1 MSNSLTHSVNALVT
15 RRSFLKTT
23 GIAGGIAAS
32 GALLAACG
40 GSSPTTA
47 PAAAPAAAAVSLEID
62 SGASPADFKYSKTT
76 LEAPAGSKITLKF
89 NNKTDAAAAVGH
101 NWVLVK
107 PTTEDS
113 VVNNGTAA
121 GDAAG
126 WIKADDPN
134 VIAHSKLIKGGES
147 DTVTFDAPAAGAYTY
162 LCTFPG
168 HYAGGMKGTL
178 TVK

>member
-1 MSNSLTHSVNALVT
+1 MLNRLTPSLTQTVT
-15 RRSFLKTT
+15 RRGFLKTT
-23 GIAGGIAAS
+23 GIAAGVAAS

-40 GSSPTTA
+40 GSSTPTA
-47 PAAAPAAAAVSLEID
+47 VPAAAAPVSFEED
-62 SGASPADFKYSKTT
+62 SAAGAGEFKYSNPT
-76 LEAPAGSKITLKF
+76 LEAPAGAPVTLKF
-89 NNKTDAAAAVGH
+89 NNKTDAAAAVLH

-107 PTTEDS
+107 AGNEDS

-121 GDAAG
+121 GEAAG

-134 VIAHSKLIKGGES
+134 VIVHTKLIKGGES
-147 DTVTFDAPAAGAYTY
+147 DTITFTAPAAGAYTY

-178 TVK
+178 TTK

>member
-1 MSNSLTHSVNALVT
+1 MSNSLTHSVLT
-15 RRSFLKTT
+15 RRGFLKTT
-23 GIAGGIAAS
+23 GIAAGVAVS
-32 GALLAACG
+32 GAFLAACG
-40 GSSPTTA
+40 GSST
-47 PAAAPAAAAVSLEID
+47 PAAAPPAAAAPVSLEID
-62 SGASPADFKYSKTT
+62 SGLTAAEFKYSTT
-76 LEAPAGSKITLKF
+76 ALEAPAGSKITLKF
-89 NNKTDAAAAVGH
+89 NNKTDAAVAVGH

-126 WIKADDPN
+126 WVKADDPN
-134 VIAHSKLIKGGES
+134 ILAHTKLIKGGES
-147 DTVTFDAPAAGAYTY
+147 DTITFDAPAAGAYTY

-178 TVK
+178 TIK